1 MEGIVTLLIGVSA
14 FFLITDSPAKAK
26 FLTPEQRSWATHRVQ
41 TRGAVEWDGKEAGEI
56 ESDTFKWKYV
66 LAAFTDWQI
75 WLGVVIDWA
84 SSCTIYGMSAFLPSI
99 VANLGYTG
107 NQANLLTIPVYA
119 TACILT
125 VVLSW
130 YSDRL
135 KKRSAFVI
143 FLLCAELVGY
153 LLTIV
158 GSSQLI
164 NGLSY
169 AGVFIATAAC
179 YPTFVLIITWVLSNI
194 APTYKRASGTAVL
207 VGLGNLSGAMA
218 PNFYRPQDAP
228 GYLLGHGLE
237 IMMVSLGLICA
248 IVLRFLYKRKNKQ
261 RAALVTNG
269 IDLSH
274 DEIADMG
281 DKAPTYQYVL

>member
-1 MEGIVTLLIGVSA
+1 MVSGAWQAGGKFGYRDSVTETSLTHRSSWIFIMEGIVTVVVGVAS
-14 FFLITDSPAKAK
+14 FFLITNSPAEAK

-41 TRGAVEWDGKEAGEI
+41 TRGATEWDGKEAEEI
-56 ESDTFKWKYV
+56 ESDAFKWKYV
-66 LAAFTDWQI
+66 WRAFTDPQI

-84 SSCTIYGMSAFLPSI
+84 ATCTIYGMSAFLPSI
-99 VANLGYTG
+99 VANLGYSG
-107 NQANLLTIPVYA
+107 NEANLLTIPVYA

-135 KKRSAFVI
+135 KKRSLFVI

-153 LLTIV
+153 VLAMI

-179 YPTFVLIITWVLSNI
+179 YPAFVLIITWVLSNI

-218 PNFYRPQDAP
+218 PNFFRPQDAP
-228 GYLLGHGLE
+228 EYLLGNGLE
-237 IMMVSLGLICA
+237 
-248 IVLRFLYKRKNKQ
+248 
-261 RAALVTNG
+261 
-269 IDLSH
+269 
-274 DEIADMG
+274 
-281 DKAPTYQYVL
+281 